1 MKKISDAQMINMARK
16 YINLYCSYLESVGFH
31 SKRVTEIKLS
41 NARHTLG
48 YVKGFRRA
56 TTASIHLTRPIFYDE
71 DLMKN
76 TIAHECVHLMTENT
90 DHHGYIFRTIS
101 MYITNKFGIRIQRL
115 ASLEDSNKFDII
127 YTELHKDKVSKSS
140 EYKYAL
146 VCKVCGKTIARYKRE
161 CKAVQ
166 NYKDY
171 YHKTDFGRLELVKL

>member
-41 NARHTLG
+41 NARHTFG
-48 YVKGFRRA
+48 YVKGFHRA

-101 MYITNKFGIRIQRL
+101 MYITNKFGIHIQRL
-115 ASLEDSNKFDII
+115 ASLEDSNKFDRI

-171 YHKTDFGRLELVKL
+171 YHKTDFGQLELVKL

>member
-1 MKKISDAQMINMARK
+1 
-16 YINLYCSYLESVGFH
+16 
-31 SKRVTEIKLS
+31 
-41 NARHTLG
+41 
-48 YVKGFRRA
+48 
-56 TTASIHLTRPIFYDE
+56 
-71 DLMKN
+71 
-76 TIAHECVHLMTENT
+76 
-90 DHHGYIFRTIS
+90 

-146 VCKVCGKTIARYKRE
+146 VCKVCGKTVARYKRE